1 MTMDARDGTITP
13 SRQDGTPR
21 SRRMGVRG
29 KLLLAFAGMAGMTVA
44 AAMVGLTSFSAV
56 ERPLTQ
62 IVGTGLPEMELAK
75 RLSGESSG
83 IAAAAPVLARL
94 VRTHGETCHLAVRD
108 RMHVLYVDK
117 LLGNH
122 NITVQGARVGTKL
135 DMHCTGV
142 GKVLLA
148 FADPGDVD
156 EYLASIPLPRH
167 TPNTITDKDAF
178 RAELA
183 RIRAQ
188 GVGFDLGEA
197 VEDVFCVAAPVRDEL
212 GQVAAAVSLSAPVNR
227 FTKHREEYLRSVKTA
242 ATEISRAVAADER
255 DIPARRDVNI
265 DYPSTTPLDGPRQL
279 GSVPR
284 GE

>member
-1 MTMDARDGTITP
+1 MATLNTVAKVGRVLDLFAPEQPEWGVSEVAEALRI
-13 SRQDGTPR
+13 PR
-21 SRRMGVRG
+21 SSAHA
-29 KLLLAFAGMAGMTVA
+29 LLASLADI
-44 AAMVGLTSFSAV
+44 GLLQWREGGRYRIGWRT
-56 ERPLTQ
+56 L
-62 IVGTGLPEMELAK
+62 ELAET
-75 RLSGESSG
+75 RRGM
-83 IAAAAPVLARL
+83 IDVRAAAAPVLARL